1 MDGIGKLRKAR
12 HSHLEEMK
20 RGLDDRI
27 AMYHSKNEPHLTLT
41 LLERDLQNVLV
52 RLGSLRTTF
61 SRRNRVPMLLSQD
74 SRSTRLLGDLPA
86 TKIWPC

>member
-61 SRRNRVPMLLSQD
+61 SQMVFGVTEFQRCYLETLGLLD
-74 SRSTRLLGDLPA
+74 YLEIYRP
-86 TKIWPC
+86 